1 MAPFRMARSRTER
14 LLELLGLVQTRTR
27 FTAAELA
34 RDVGVSRRTILRD
47 LQTLETLGTALE
59 ATPGPG
65 GGYRVPWG
73 RRRLVLSFSLDE
85 ALALVIGHDAVR
97 SLPAMPRASL
107 SDQAVTK
114 IRVALPADVAEQLTT
129 LRQHLAL
136 HTPSHAQTVPCF
148 DELLDAAM
156 TGSDV
161 SIVYE
166 SISAEPHR
174 RTVSPVGLY
183 AEHGLWYCACR
194 ERGRD
199 LTLRADRISN
209 VQRLATKGPSE
220 SLTEWFGRRRAADA
234 TVTVRAQLTAR
245 GNKRHEI
252 QPLLERARWQPRQNN
267 SWEIEAEVEA
277 NDIDYWVSR
286 FMALG
291 TDVRAIAP
299 KTLVQR
305 IRLQAQALV
314 KSYSAHHETG

>member
-1 MAPFRMARSRTER
+1 MARSRTER

-34 RDVGVSRRTILRD
+34 RDVGVSRRTLLRD
-47 LQTLETLGTALE
+47 LQTLETLGIALE
-59 ATPGPG
+59 STPGPG
-65 GGYRVPWG
+65 GGYRIPWG
-73 RRRLVLSFSLDE
+73 RRRLALSFSLDE

-114 IRVALPADVAEQLTT
+114 IRTVLPADVAEQLTT

-136 HTPSHAQTVPCF
+136 HTPSHSQTVPCF
-148 DELLDAAM
+148 DELLDAAIA
-156 TGSDV
+156 GSDV

-166 SISAEPHR
+166 SISAESHR

-194 ERGRD
+194 EHGRD

-209 VQRLATKGPSE
+209 LQRLSANGFSE
-220 SLTEWFGRRRAADA
+220 PLAEWYKRRCAAQA
-234 TVTVRAQLTAR
+234 TVTIRAQLTAR
-245 GNKRHEI
+245 GSKRHEI
-252 QPLLERARWQPRQNN
+252 QPLIERARWQPRQNN
-267 SWEIEAEVEA
+267 SWEIEADVEA
-277 NDIDYWVSR
+277 DDIGYWVSR

-291 TDVRAIAP
+291 AEARAIAP

-314 KSYSAHHETG
+314 ESYSAAHETE